1 MEWLGQHQ
9 RLEYIMEV
17 DSEVVLSKET
27 VVKLVSAGNMKSTEL
42 QWVLK
47 NAAQQI
53 ELLEDGEGNNILQ
66 LLVKTNRLT

>member
-1 MEWLGQHQ
+1 
-9 RLEYIMEV
+9 MEV